1 MARHL
6 IIGDGTARSTA
17 NPVEDGAISIQKMS
31 ASGPTELVPGET
43 IADAPQIRIIMG
55 GADGK
60 DVTSPWIYGKDVID
74 WSGKSYVSA
83 KAQTTTLLPVATAAA
98 TVGGKELDIK
108 FVYLNGPRQEFFN
121 FSTTIV
127 ASSAVAV
134 SGQAIIDAF
143 NALTNVPDW
152 LNPTATLATATVT
165 FTGAKRGD
173 VCQSGNTWDY
183 APVTFKTI
191 IAINPVTTQTYTIV
205 DNLVDATPGYGDG
218 FAVRAFEEA
227 NQGTSHGYY
236 MRGHLPKQPSLESAT
251 ATIYDMY
258 SVVATKDGSSAS
270 QIHGVDNLIEINIAS
285 VAGHAT
291 TSAPHAAGVVI
302 EDKLNPWMNSA
313 GFITL
318 NL

>member
-6 IIGDGTARSTA
+6 MIGNAVAVDRTVAGILDA
-17 NPVEDGAISIQKMS
+17 GAIEIQKNS
-31 ASGPTELVPGET
+31 ASGPTTMVAGDT
-43 IADAPQIRIIMG
+43 IANSPQFRIVQGNGTRDI
-55 GADGK
+55 
-60 DVTSPWIYGKDVID
+60 VSPWIYGKDVIN

-108 FVYLNGPRQEFFN
+108 FVYLNGPRQEFFK

-218 FAVRAFEEA
+218 FAVAEMEDNLF
-227 NQGTSHGYY
+227 GITYGHYL
-236 MRGHLPKQPSLESAT
+236 RGHLPKTPTQT
-251 ATIYDMY
+251 AVTGDSYDMY
-258 SVVATKDGSSAS
+258 HIAATKDGSSAS
-270 QIHGVDNLIEINIAS
+270 QIHGVDNLIEINIAFDN
-285 VAGHAT
+285 GT
-291 TSAPHAAGVVI
+291 AALTAAF
-302 EDKLNPWMNSA
+302 EDTLNSYMNSA
-313 GFITL
+313 NFSAV